1 MREFKLVRS
10 ILGTDFRLDS
20 NSLSISTSSSS
31 DSSETDIL
39 EKSSSDNSYMLIQLR
54 LNYLT
59 SALPP
64 QEE

>member
-1 MREFKLVRS
+1 VREFKLVRS